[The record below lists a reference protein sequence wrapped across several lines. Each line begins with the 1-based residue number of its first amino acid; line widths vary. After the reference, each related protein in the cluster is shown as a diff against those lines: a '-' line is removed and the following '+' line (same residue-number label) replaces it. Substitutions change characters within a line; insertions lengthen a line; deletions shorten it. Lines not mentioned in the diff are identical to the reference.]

1 MIGTAAFIIEDDL
14 NLPAEEAY
22 KVLRT
27 NILFCGIKKPIKTLS
42 ITSNGSGEGKTTT
55 SINLAVSVA
64 KSGKKAL
71 LVDADMRKPAS
82 CKQFGDNGEKGLSSL
97 ISNNATLD
105 EVIKK
110 TNISNLYFIACGPKP
125 PNAAELVGAS
135 EFNRFVETVREQ
147 FDMVII
153 DTPPLGSVI
162 DSAIIASQTDGS
174 ILVIET
180 NSVSHKHVVRIK
192 EQLEKANAR
201 VLGVVLNK
209 MNKSEYKNYY
219 NNYNYYGGTKE
230 LKSGWFKKLR
240 NK

>member
-1 MIGTAAFIIEDDL
+1 MGTAALEIKYNL
-14 NLPAEEAY
+14 NLPVEEAY
-22 KVLRT
+22 RVLRT
-27 NILFCGIKKPIKTLS
+27 NIQFCGVSKPIKTLS
-42 ITSNGSGEGKTTT
+42 ITSNRSGEGKTTT

-64 KSGKKAL
+64 KSGKKVL
-71 LVDADMRKPAS
+71 LVDADMRKPARY
-82 CKQFGDNGEKGLSSL
+82 KHFGDNSEKGLSSL

-105 EVIKK
+105 EVINE

-125 PNAAELVGAS
+125 PNAAELVGLS

-162 DSAIIASQTDGS
+162 DSAIIASQTDCS

-180 NSVSHKHVVRIK
+180 NSVSYNNAVRMK

-209 MNKSEYKNYY
+209 MNKGEYKNYY
-219 NNYNYYGGTKE
+219 NHYNYYGGTKRH
-230 LKSGWFKKLR
+230 KIDWFKKI
-240 NK
+240 KK

>member
-1 MIGTAAFIIEDDL
+1 MMGTTVFEIKDNL

-42 ITSNGSGEGKTTT
+42 LTSNMSGEGKTTT
-55 SINLAVSVA
+55 STNLAVSVA
-64 KSGKKAL
+64 KSGKKVL

-82 CKQFGDNGEKGLSSL
+82 YKYLDDSGIKGLSNL
-97 ISNNATLD
+97 IANNATLD
-105 EVIKK
+105 EVINK
-110 TNISNLYFIACGPKP
+110 TNISGLYFIGSGPKP
-125 PNAAELVGAS
+125 PNAAELVGSS
-135 EFNRFVETVREQ
+135 EFSRFVETVREQ

-180 NSVSHKHVVRIK
+180 NSVSYRKVVRMK
-192 EQLEKANAR
+192 EQLEKANAK

-209 MNKSEYKNYY
+209 MKKSEYKNYY
-219 NNYNYYGGTKE
+219 NDYNYYGVSKE
-230 LKSGWFKKLR
+230 HKKSWFKK
-240 NK
+240 NKK